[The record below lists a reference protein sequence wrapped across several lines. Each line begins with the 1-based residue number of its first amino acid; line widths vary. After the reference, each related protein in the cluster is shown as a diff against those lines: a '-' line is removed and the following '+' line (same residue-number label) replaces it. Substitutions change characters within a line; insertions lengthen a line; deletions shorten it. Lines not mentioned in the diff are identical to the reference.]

1 MSWPEVKIDTS
12 SGEIL
17 GKRVETGI
25 VPIEDI
31 DSLVAGESVVF
42 YSRGIYAAAVVESV
56 TIKTRGMT
64 DTSTGEDHTTHFLMF
79 IMKSAPKAEGDT
91 EEIVPS
97 VSIDQHAGIM
107 FRIMGTPIE
116 YWIDGFDPETRKV
129 IIIKRAKE
137 VY

>member
-1 MSWPEVKIDTS
+1 MSWPEIKIDAS

-25 VPIEDI
+25 VPLEVIRD
-31 DSLVAGESVVF
+31 LVAGKNIVF

-56 TIKTRGMT
+56 TIKTRGLKDAST
-64 DTSTGEDHTTHFLMF
+64 DEDHATHFLMF
-79 IMKSAPKAEGDT
+79 LMKSAPKAEDET

-97 VSIDQHAGIM
+97 VSIDQHSGIM

-116 YWIDGFDPETRKV
+116 YWIDGFDPETGKV
-129 IIIKRAKE
+129 ILIKRARE
-137 VY
+137 AY